1 MERDVILKYV
11 GIFVDLSNDYK
22 MLYGNGFFINNYTI
36 VTALHVI
43 EKMQNKKYAFIY
55 NEKEYV
61 VDPNNVEEL
70 KDYDL
75 ALISFNQNIV
85 DSFDLQYSFN
95 TKESFEK
102 ETVDWDI
109 IGHYPIGNRCKL
121 RNISGEKCNPE
132 GRFTLSL
139 NKLDGLHSDLS
150 GMSGSPVYVNNLIVG
165 VLTDQK
171 TESDVVREIIVTPIH
186 LIQQRI
192 MRSLIGKHIYSHK
205 SIPKINYE
213 DVFRESFQIGDYFE
227 RRCKEF
233 CSDGYESIFTRSLYD
248 HANEKSFLRDIA
260 IVGEGGIG
268 KTFELKNLAVRLY
281 DDNNEVHPVYCE
293 LKDFHSGI
301 SSLDDLSRE
310 IKEYKDS
317 GTPFCLLLDGYDEI
331 KRTDARDN
339 LIDIINHAVQTEDRN
354 YSIIISSR
362 KNYFRHE
369 MFRRFFELELCPL
382 YQYDV
387 RKNRREKRNRY

>member
-1 MERDVILKYV
+1 MERNVISKYV
-11 GIFVDLSNDYK
+11 GIFADLSNDYK
-22 MLYGNGFFINNYTI
+22 MLYGNGFFINNYTV

-43 EKMQNKKYAFIY
+43 EKMQNKKYSFIY

-75 ALISFNQNIV
+75 ALICFNQNIV
-85 DSFDLQYSFN
+85 DSFDPQYAFN
-95 TKESFEK
+95 TKERFEK

-121 RNISGEKCNPE
+121 RNISGERCNPE

-139 NKLDGLHSDLS
+139 NKLDSLHPDLC
-150 GMSGSPVYVNNLIVG
+150 GMSGSPIYVNNLIVG

-171 TESDVVREIIVTPIH
+171 TESDVVREVIVTPIH

-192 MRSLIGKHIYSHK
+192 MRALIGKHIYSHK

-233 CSDGYESIFTRSLYD
+233 CSDGL
-248 HANEKSFLRDIA
+248 NQFLCDPCMIMQT
-260 IVGEGGIG
+260 I
-268 KTFELKNLAVRLY
+268 KTL
-281 DDNNEVHPVYCE
+281 
-293 LKDFHSGI
+293 
-301 SSLDDLSRE
+301 
-310 IKEYKDS
+310 
-317 GTPFCLLLDGYDEI
+317 
-331 KRTDARDN
+331 
-339 LIDIINHAVQTEDRN
+339 
-354 YSIIISSR
+354 
-362 KNYFRHE
+362 
-369 MFRRFFELELCPL
+369 
-382 YQYDV
+382 
-387 RKNRREKRNRY
+387 